1 MALSQKQKRFLDKEL
16 KRIKK
21 KNMNELRRWRK
32 LRKKEI
38 AKNKRKNKNNSWQVL
53 LEMVGVAVVRPVIPA
68 VAGHLHTYNF

>member
-1 MALSQKQKRFLDKEL
+1 MVLNRHYIKGVKMALSQKQKRFLDKEL

-38 AKNKRKNKNNSWQVL
+38 AKNKRKNKN
-53 LEMVGVAVVRPVIPA
+53 G
-68 VAGHLHTYNF
+68 

>member
-1 MALSQKQKRFLDKEL
+1 VLNHHYIKGVKMALSQKQKRFLDKEL

-38 AKNKRKNKNNSWQVL
+38 AKNKRKNKN
-53 LEMVGVAVVRPVIPA
+53 G
-68 VAGHLHTYNF
+68 

>member
-1 MALSQKQKRFLDKEL
+1 MVLNHHYIKGVKMALSQKQKRFLDKEL

-38 AKNKRKNKNNSWQVL
+38 AKNKRKNKN
-53 LEMVGVAVVRPVIPA
+53 G
-68 VAGHLHTYNF
+68 

>member
-38 AKNKRKNKNNSWQVL
+38 AKNKRKNKNNS
-53 LEMVGVAVVRPVIPA
+53 
-68 VAGHLHTYNF
+68 